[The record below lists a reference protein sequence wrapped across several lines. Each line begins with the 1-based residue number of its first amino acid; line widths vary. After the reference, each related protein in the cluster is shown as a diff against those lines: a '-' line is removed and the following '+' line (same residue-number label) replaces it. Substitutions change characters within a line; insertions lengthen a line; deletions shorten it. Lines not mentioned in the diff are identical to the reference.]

1 MINTHEL
8 AIIAKDG
15 GRLSD
20 NDRLLIGCAVDE
32 LDQLRDEL
40 IRTNMHLIETSA
52 KLIAVTERLTE
63 LQRNPPFTPCM
74 WATKI
79 VWRE

>member
-15 GRLSD
+15 GKLSD
-20 NDRLLIGCAVDE
+20 IDRALISEAGNE

-40 IRTNMHLIETSA
+40 VRANMHLIETSA
-52 KLIAVTERLTE
+52 KLVAVTERLIE

-79 VWRE
+79 IWRE